1 MEVVM
6 KDFFRRSLGQ
16 SQYERLARLKR
27 LILHPS
33 FAPATVTRWL
43 VRHHAAPRVLLDVKN
58 NITLVERLDY
68 ERDEILLNVD
78 SECEFSLRTNSCKKE
93 PDTGN
98 WIETF
103 NKDGDVLFDIGA
115 NVGAYS
121 LVAAKFFKGK
131 VKVYAFEP
139 AIFNFSQLCR
149 NIQLNK
155 TQGVIT
161 PLAVALSDETCIGEF
176 NYHNQIPGGSLHTFG
191 KAIDHVGKVFE
202 PESVQPMISY
212 RIDDLIE
219 QFKVPV
225 PNHIKIDVDGIELSV
240 LKGAETTLTNPLLRS
255 VLVELEQGES
265 ERSIIAFLE
274 SKGFALHSQY
284 TRLTPGMLNC
294 IFVRGETK

>member
-6 KDFFRRSLGQ
+6 KDFFRKNLGLNH
-16 SQYERLARLKR
+16 YERLARLKR
-27 LILHPS
+27 LIFHPS

-58 NITLVERLDY
+58 NITLVERMDY
-68 ERDEILLNVD
+68 QREEILLNVD
-78 SECEFSLRTNSCKKE
+78 SECEFTIRTNSCRKE
-93 PDTGN
+93 PDTVN

-103 NKDGDVLFDIGA
+103 IKDGDVLFDIGA

-191 KAIDHVGKVFE
+191 KAIDYEGNVFE
-202 PESVQPMISY
+202 PEYVQPMISF
-212 RIDDLIE
+212 RIDDLIQ

-225 PNHIKIDVDGIELSV
+225 PNHIKIDVDGIEFSV
-240 LKGAETTLTNPLLRS
+240 LKGADMTLSNPSLQS
-255 VLVELEQGES
+255 VVVELEEGES
-265 ERSIIAFLE
+265 EQAITAFLE
-274 SKGFALHSQY
+274 SKGFTLHSKY
-284 TRLTPGMLNC
+284 NRLMPGMLNC
-294 IFVRGETK
+294 IFQRKQ